1 MRAFAGLVPALT
13 VSAITFA
20 CASAPSSNTD
30 TAAAAVDEDAP
41 PASPWRER
49 RAKTTRVPSSS
60 KSPWAPPTLT
70 LDETMERVRYPAS
83 PGELLAV
90 VARPPSM
97 PITADTPTE
106 KIPGVVLLHNGFA
119 LTDDTLAW
127 SRPFVDAGF
136 AVLMPSY
143 RGENGNP
150 GPFEL
155 LRGELDD
162 VKAATRF
169 FVDEPDVDV
178 SRLYVFG
185 HSAGGGL
192 VSLLALDPDVPFR
205 ILATSNG
212 LYSAGTFSRWKKDE
226 PAKVPFDVAN
236 LDERTIRALVPN
248 AHELAHPLTILVG
261 DKDPWVLKHADT
273 VKARAPAKMVTV
285 HVVKG
290 DHMGSLP
297 EALAKFRDLV
307 IADAFGT
314 DPTKGPAVSRAP

>member
-1 MRAFAGLVPALT
+1 
-13 VSAITFA
+13 
-20 CASAPSSNTD
+20 
-30 TAAAAVDEDAP
+30 
-41 PASPWRER
+41 
-49 RAKTTRVPSSS
+49 
-60 KSPWAPPTLT
+60 
-70 LDETMERVRYPAS
+70 MERVRYPSSA
-83 PGELLAV
+83 GDLLAV

-97 PITADTPTE
+97 PLTADTPTE

-150 GPFEL
+150 GAFEL
-155 LRGELDD
+155 LRGEVDD

-192 VSLLALDPDVPFR
+192 VSLLALDADVPFR

-212 LYSAGTFSRWKKDE
+212 LYSAGTFTRWQKDE
-226 PAKVPFDVAN
+226 PAKVPFDVTGPRGLA
-236 LDERTIRALVPN
+236 ERTVRALVPN

-261 DKDPWVLKHADT
+261 DADTWVLKHADT

-297 EALAKFRDLV
+297 AALAKFRELV
-307 IADAFGT
+307 IADAFAPDAFAPQGLSLGNVKRR
-314 DPTKGPAVSRAP
+314 DSRFEF

>member
-1 MRAFAGLVPALT
+1 MR
-13 VSAITFA
+13 
-20 CASAPSSNTD
+20 
-30 TAAAAVDEDAP
+30 VDEDAP
-41 PASPWRER
+41 PAVPWLQR
-49 RAKTTRVPSSS
+49 RATPTRVPPST
-60 KSPWAPPTLT
+60 KSPWAPPALT
-70 LDETMERVRYPAS
+70 LDDTMERVRYPSSA
-83 PGELLAV
+83 GELLAV

-97 PITADTPTE
+97 PVTADTPAE

-119 LTDDTLAW
+119 LTDDTLSW

-150 GPFEL
+150 GAFEL

-178 SRLYVFG
+178 NRLYVFG

-205 ILATSNG
+205 IMATSNG
-212 LYSAGTFSRWKKDE
+212 LYSAGTFTRWKKDE
-226 PAKVPFDVAN
+226 PAKVPFDVAGPHG
-236 LDERTIRALVPN
+236 LDERTVRALVPN
-248 AHELAHPLTILVG
+248 AHELAQPLTIIVG
-261 DKDPWVLKHADT
+261 DEDTWVLKHADA
-273 VKARAPAKMVTV
+273 VKVRAPAKMVTV

-297 EALAKFRDLV
+297 AALGKFRELI
-307 IADAFGT
+307 IADAFGSEAGGSK
-314 DPTKGPAVSRAP
+314 PLAQK